1 MAWLDDGCYRIH
13 RAGDCMALIRARD
26 IERAPRHW
34 ALVGSRLAGK
44 STFLTAMSKTIL
56 VVDTEGRGRE
66 IEGVNNCEVF
76 FPDVPDRQD
85 PLAMSQVIAPRCAGY
100 SGCRYSI
107 DRH

>member
-1 MAWLDDGCYRIH
+1 
-13 RAGDCMALIRARD
+13 MALIRARD

-44 STFLTAMSKTIL
+44 STFLTAMSKIIL

-66 IEGVNNCEVF
+66 IEGVNGCEVF

-85 PLAMSQVIAPRCAGY
+85 PLAMSQTLRRDATRRI
-100 SGCRYSI
+100 SGMPAFSLSPST
-107 DRH
+107 H